1 MIAASVVV
9 FPEPVAPVTRIRPR
23 CSSASRRTP
32 SGMLSCS
39 KLGTVFGMTRKAK
52 EVALRWRYALTRK
65 RGSSPSWYAMSRSPK
80 SWKCWS
86 FSGARL
92 ATISRTA
99 ASSAWSNVGASCIG
113 IRSPSTRQIGGWPI
127 LRWTSVAPSSTAR
140 VSRPFKSMR
149 TRTRDRPEGVRAL
162 AQRGLEG
169 AARVAGASR
178 NRVDE
183 PDRALLEAACGA
195 RVPEVSLEHLL
206 EDPERDRQARE
217 RVGRSRKALEG
228 QLRSPAGSRE
238 RRDAARDGLF
248 ERLEAGCAP
257 GEHVERRLG
266 DELRGEKGLV
276 HAVARERVDEPGGV
290 PDHRGDLE
298 HHRPGVT
305 RVVREVGLECYTVHD
320 LSAETERTCG
330 GAVAAVGADHDAC
343 RHFLAVHRQ
352 SGRAHVGDLDAV
364 AHVGPRFRRLLH
376 EELVEPEALRHER
389 ERCARLA
396 LEAPAVVEA
405 AFQRVDDFLDH
416 GIDGEGQDAC
426 SAPGDAAAARLVA
439 REGRAVDEQD
449 ACARARQTVGR
460 GRSGGPGAGD
470 RDVERAHEPKATMA
484 RPGGVPERPKGT
496 GCKPVGSAYGG
507 SNPPA
512 PIHSFT
518 AGCRARARCPTAGSP
533 PGTGR
538 SGRRSP
544 A

>member
-1 MIAASVVV
+1 M
-9 FPEPVAPVTRIRPR
+9 
-23 CSSASRRTP
+23 
-32 SGMLSCS
+32 
-39 KLGTVFGMTRKAK
+39 
-52 EVALRWRYALTRK
+52 
-65 RGSSPSWYAMSRSPK
+65 
-80 SWKCWS
+80 
-86 FSGARL
+86 
-92 ATISRTA
+92 
-99 ASSAWSNVGASCIG
+99 
-113 IRSPSTRQIGGWPI
+113 
-127 LRWTSVAPSSTAR
+127 
-140 VSRPFKSMR
+140 
-149 TRTRDRPEGVRAL
+149 
-162 AQRGLEG
+162 
-169 AARVAGASR
+169 
-178 NRVDE
+178 
-183 PDRALLEAACGA
+183 
-195 RVPEVSLEHLL
+195 PEVSLEHLL

-217 RVGRSRKALEG
+217 RVGRSWKALEG

-276 HAVARERVDEPGGV
+276 HTVARERVDEPGGV
-290 PDHRGDLE
+290 PDHRGCSACEAARRAAHRQAVAARSARRVDVDAVLVAQAAQMLPQARRLALVAADADVDVVGLGKDPAVAPAHRGDLE

-305 RVVREVGLECYTVHD
+305 RVVREVGLECDTVHD

-330 GAVAAVGADHDAC
+330 GSVAAVGADHDPC

-352 SGRAHVGDLDAV
+352 SGRVHVGDLDAV
-364 AHVGPRFRRLLH
+364 AHIGTRLRGLLH
-376 EELVEPEALRHER
+376 EELVELEAPGHER
-389 ERCARLA
+389 EWCACLA

-405 AFQRVDDFLDH
+405 AFQRVDDVLDH

-512 PIHSFT
+512 PI
-518 AGCRARARCPTAGSP
+518 PPGSP
-533 PGTGR
+533 AAP
-538 SGRRSP
+538 P
-544 A
+544 ARP